1 MNWRVCPS
9 QNVAGLIKTAWTD
22 IFLNGRSI
30 FTSPGWVWDA
40 GAAAVLVLSRGSPWA
55 GGPRGAWT
63 WCLCRGAGGYSHCPA
78 PAVAPLLGLLGLG
91 EMSSIGGLSR
101 GDGSSCP
108 ITGGCRGLGEV
119 SRGTGFYGFPTAP
132 GPSDRCSP
140 IDPFDRDQSQPQ
152 DPDPAGE
159 RWEEGARTPHPR
171 CHRRGV
177 VPAVPAA
184 PLPCGACL
192 GGYAVVFIA
201 PSQPP
206 RLRWQLFKVV
216 IEKRGSCSAPRSR
229 SNGSGSVPA
238 ASGQS
243 PRGEPACDPA
253 CDPACVPACN
263 KSGRNV
269 PGCRARGG
277 VPAAPG
283 AGGAA
288 VPDPEVLAAS
298 RPSPARLDP
307 RDPQS
312 APGDTGSH
320 HGA

>member
-1 MNWRVCPS
+1 MAFPQRP
-9 QNVAGLIKTAWTD
+9 AALI
-22 IFLNGRSI
+22 
-30 FTSPGWVWDA
+30 
-40 GAAAVLVLSRGSPWA
+40 GAA
-55 GGPRGAWT
+55 
-63 WCLCRGAGGYSHCPA
+63 
-78 PAVAPLLGLLGLG
+78 PLIPL
-91 EMSSIGGLSR
+91 IG
-101 GDGSSCP
+101 
-108 ITGGCRGLGEV
+108 TGGRA
-119 SRGTGFYGFPTAP
+119 R
-132 GPSDRCSP
+132 
-140 IDPFDRDQSQPQ
+140 PQ
-152 DPDPAGE
+152 DPDPAGQ
-159 RWEEGARTPHPR
+159 RWEEGARTPHPQ
-171 CHRRGV
+171 CLHRGV

-201 PSQPP
+201 PSQPLQ
-206 RLRWQLFKVV
+206 LRWQLFKVV

-253 CDPACVPACN
+253 CDPPCVPACN

-320 HGA
+320 HGAQAPTVAHRLTGSSSLQHCRCEGGSRRSVAPLCAERLADAKNTWDWCCQEERGPSAVLRALVALPFTWGPPNHLGS